1 MDNVNG
7 GLAFKATLDIDDFN
21 VSAQAMERHI
31 KQVSNTTIAESAMM
45 EQSLQNMAQNGA
57 KYIVSYLVGQ
67 GMGSLLQSIVT
78 TRGQFQQLEI
88 AFETML
94 RSGTKSKTLMDQL
107 VETAAKTPF
116 DLQGI
121 ASSTKQMLAYGSSV
135 ETVVDEIVM
144 LGNVASGVGAP
155 LGEIA
160 YLYGTLRAQGRAYA
174 VDIRQFAG
182 RGIPIYEELAKVI
195 GVSKMR

>member
-107 VETAAKTPF
+107 VET
-116 DLQGI
+116 LSLI
-121 ASSTKQMLAYGSSV
+121 H
-135 ETVVDEIVM
+135 I
-144 LGNVASGVGAP
+144 
-155 LGEIA
+155 
-160 YLYGTLRAQGRAYA
+160 
-174 VDIRQFAG
+174 
-182 RGIPIYEELAKVI
+182 
-195 GVSKMR
+195 

>member
-1 MDNVNG
+1 MDNING
-7 GLAFKATLDIDDFN
+7 ALAFKATLDIDDFN

-31 KQVSNTTIAESAMM
+31 RQVSDTTITESAMM

-94 RSGTKSKTLMDQL
+94 RSGTKSKALMDQL
-107 VETAAKTPF
+107 VVTAAKTPF

-135 ETVVDEIVM
+135 ENVVDEIVM

-155 LGEIA
+155 SVI
-160 YLYGTLRAQGRAYA
+160 RKIHGR
-174 VDIRQFAG
+174 
-182 RGIPIYEELAKVI
+182 
-195 GVSKMR
+195 